1 MDRIKRSVTR
11 DIKTMSLGLG
21 MINSEIKFLE
31 SKTSKDKSS
40 RKRLE
45 RLYAAKQHLESNP
58 EKSKE
63 LMRKFK

>member
-1 MDRIKRSVTR
+1 MDRIERSVTR

-21 MINSEIKFLE
+21 AINKEIQFLE

-45 RLYAAKQHLESNP
+45 RLYAAKMQLESNP
-58 EKSKE
+58 EKSKQ
-63 LMRKFK
+63 LMEKIK

>member
-21 MINSEIKFLE
+21 AINKEIEFLE
-31 SKTSKDKSS
+31 TKVSKDKSS

-45 RLYAAKQHLESNP
+45 RLYTAKMQLESNP

-63 LMRKFK
+63 LMEKFK